1 MNFLNDMKMGKKM
14 ALFTLIAVLALGVVG
29 ALGYYDLKI
38 ANHNQDQM
46 YSELFMPKDLIA
58 SMLADVNAVKS
69 YTLELMLTTDAKRN
83 QELKQSIE
91 NTAQKVSKELAA
103 LEKIPMDAKAKELLM
118 QIKAMQQSYR
128 SARTEV
134 IELALQNKNAEA
146 YAAYG
151 TKLGAHTNNY
161 IKALNELSTY
171 FSQLSKQ
178 IDEEVDA
185 NAGRTAM
192 VLVGFILAM
201 IILLGLAGLVITRGI
216 TKPLQQMV
224 AFCHELARGNFV
236 ETERKVRRKDEIGQ
250 LADALADMRT
260 KVRIVLKQVAES
272 AELVGSSSEE
282 LTASS
287 EQSSQAAGQVA
298 ESIASVANGAN
309 QQLIAVSETSAV
321 VEQMSAGIQQIAAN
335 ANVVATQ
342 SAQASNKATLGGKTV
357 ERAVGQMH
365 AIADSAQIVADAV
378 GKLNNKSKEIG
389 QIVDTISGIAGQTN
403 LLALN
408 AAIEAAR
415 AGEQGRGFAVVAEEV
430 RKLAEDSQNAA
441 KKISELIGEIQSDTQ
456 KAVESMGNGAR
467 DVQTGTEVVNA
478 AGIAFAEIAG
488 IVMQVSDQVREISA
502 AIQQMATGSQ
512 QIVGS
517 VKKIDELSKASSS
530 ETQNVSAATEE
541 QLASMEEIATS
552 SRALA
557 TLAQELQGAVSKFR
571 V

>member
-1 MNFLNDMKMGKKM
+1 MNFLNDMNMGKKM
-14 ALFTLIAVLALGVVG
+14 TLFTLIAVLAIGVVG
-29 ALGYYDLKI
+29 ALGYFDLKE
-38 ANHNQDQM
+38 ANHNQDIM
-46 YSELFMPKDLIA
+46 YSELFIPKDLIA
-58 SMLADVNAVKS
+58 AAVADVNAVKA
-69 YTLELMLTTDAKRN
+69 YTLELMLTADVKRN
-83 QELKQSIE
+83 QELKLSIE
-91 NTAQKVSKELAA
+91 SATQRVSTELAA
-103 LEKIPMDAKAKELLM
+103 LEKIPMDAKAKEMLM

-134 IELALQNKNAEA
+134 IELAMQNKNAEA

-151 TKLGAHTNNY
+151 TKLDAHTNNY
-161 IKALNELSTY
+161 IKALNALSDY
-171 FSQLSKQ
+171 FSQRCKQ
-178 IDEEVDA
+178 IDDEVDA
-185 NAGRTAM
+185 AARQTAM
-192 VLVGFILAM
+192 VLIGAILTM
-201 IILLGLAGLVITRGI
+201 VIVLGVAGLVISRGI

-224 AFCHELARGNFV
+224 AFCHELARGNFI

-260 KVRIVLKQVAES
+260 KVRLVLKQVAES

-298 ESIASVANGAN
+298 ESIASVASGAN
-309 QQLIAVSETSAV
+309 QQLIAVGETSAV
-321 VEQMSAGIQQIAAN
+321 VEQMSAGIQQVAAN
-335 ANVVATQ
+335 ANTVAAK
-342 SAQASNKATLGGKTV
+342 SAQAAGKAMVGGQTV

-365 AIADSAQIVADAV
+365 AIASSAQIVADAV
-378 GKLNNKSKEIG
+378 AKLNNKSQEIG

-441 KKISELIGEIQSDTQ
+441 KKISEIIGEIQSDTQ
-456 KAVESMGNGAR
+456 KAVDSMGDGAR
-467 DVQTGTEVVNA
+467 DVQTGTEVVNE
-478 AGIAFAEIAG
+478 AGVAFKEIADM
-488 IVMQVSDQVREISA
+488 VTQVSDQVKEISA

-512 QIVGS
+512 QIVSS
-517 VKKIDELSKASSS
+517 VKQIDALSKASSS
-530 ETQNVSAATEE
+530 ESQSVSAATEE
-541 QLASMEEIATS
+541 QLASMEEIAGAS
-552 SRALA
+552 EALA
-557 TLAQELQGAVSKFR
+557 KLAQELQEAVAKFR